1 MKFWIC
7 IGFQAQASICVS
19 KAMKWWEKTLKLN
32 MVEIH
37 SAKNSLI
44 LCIMLVIEVVVDFY
58 SPGYGDC
65 RALHPKQKNPPRDL
79 QPLLPQPQ
87 LASNHSHA
95 QPDKHT
101 FSISKLANLQKGL
114 TKAKAARLLDKLVF
128 DKIKQELGGQVRIML
143 SGAAPLPRHVEEFI
157 RRICLLNRVGLS
169 ESCGGCFT
177 SLGNVYP
184 MIGTVGAPL
193 TTIEARLESVPELGY
208 DALSSVPCGEIFL
221 GGKTLFSGY
230 HKRQDLTEEVL
241 IDGWFCTGD
250 IGGWQPNGAMKVT
263 DRKMEVFKLSQGEY
277 VAMESIESKYLQ
289 WPLITSICVYGN
301 GFESFL
307 VAVVV
312 PGRKALEDW
321 AAEHHLTDAL
331 CQNLKARNYIL
342 DELNITA
349 SRV

>member
-1 MKFWIC
+1 
-7 IGFQAQASICVS
+7 
-19 KAMKWWEKTLKLN
+19 
-32 MVEIH
+32 
-37 SAKNSLI
+37 
-44 LCIMLVIEVVVDFY
+44 
-58 SPGYGDC
+58 
-65 RALHPKQKNPPRDL
+65 
-79 QPLLPQPQ
+79 
-87 LASNHSHA
+87 
-95 QPDKHT
+95 
-101 FSISKLANLQKGL
+101 
-114 TKAKAARLLDKLVF
+114 
-128 DKIKQELGGQVRIML
+128 
-143 SGAAPLPRHVEEFI
+143 
-157 RRICLLNRVGLS
+157 
-169 ESCGGCFT
+169 
-177 SLGNVYP
+177 

-241 IDGWFCTGD
+241 IDGWFRTGD

-289 WPLITSICVYGN
+289 WPLITSKLQLDIFTSYLSSGRQLWVYGN

-321 AAEHHLTDAL
+321 AAEHHLTDDYKSL

-342 DELNITA
+342 DELNITGQKQQIWVSGNNFESFLA
-349 SRV
+349 AVVTLVDRTDSGENHYDTESDLSELSNERAVMIMKDDDDDDLESGKPIAFTLENNLKVIS

>member
-1 MKFWIC
+1 MEIVELSIPSLEYELSFYC
-7 IGFQAQASICVS
+7 GFPPFSFYNLP
-19 KAMKWWEKTLKLN
+19 T
-32 MVEIH
+32 
-37 SAKNSLI
+37 
-44 LCIMLVIEVVVDFY
+44 ML
-58 SPGYGDC
+58 SQ
-65 RALHPKQKNPPRDL
+65 QKNPPRDL
-79 QPLLPQPQ
+79 QPLPPQPQ

-114 TKAKAARLLDKLVF
+114 TKAKAAPLLDKLVF

-157 RRICLLNRVGLS
+157 RRICLLNRVGLT

-241 IDGWFCTGD
+241 IDGWFRTGD

-289 WPLITSICVYGN
+289 WPLITSIWVYGN

-321 AAEHHLTDAL
+321 AAEHHLTDDYKSL

-342 DELNITA
+342 DELNITGQKQQLRGFELLEAA
-349 SRV
+349 SKFGSDGKEGR